1 MGRWAGKFHCSGC
14 VLIWSEMRLFAGK
27 VLILLA
33 IAMALANAR
42 CYSHCLVQ
50 PCGEQGSMSCHSH
63 GKANSNG
70 CAHHHDL
77 TAAGGAS
84 VQAPGECL
92 VDFTAAPVVDE
103 LQVSRR
109 TAVEAGPSP
118 PWSSGVI
125 ATRSLRI

>member
-1 MGRWAGKFHCSGC
+1 
-14 VLIWSEMRLFAGK
+14 MRSSAGK

-42 CYSHCLVQ
+42 CFSHCLVQ
-50 PCGEQGSMSCHSH
+50 PCGQQGSMPCHSH
-63 GKANSNG
+63 GKPDSNG

-77 TAAGGAS
+77 TAAGEAS

-103 LQVSRR
+103 LQVSRG
-109 TAVEAGPSP
+109 TVVEADPSP

-125 ATRSLRI
+125 ATLPLRI